1 MAASTGNSLAALLSQ
16 THLDDHDE
24 ILKAANN
31 HLTKSKNDL
40 DAQHVRTVALL
51 KLDRFDDALHQI
63 EQGGDKLKKKAAV
76 EYAYALY
83 KTGKLQD
90 AANVAAEAVNSG
102 RGAHHVLAQA
112 TYRAED
118 FARAAEVYQDLATRP
133 QDGEGFEHYNDL
145 RINSLA
151 VDAQLQWKG
160 QGNLARRI
168 KPDREDMEAFETA
181 YNAACNSIA
190 RGELGQGE
198 VLLKRARDLCLAS
211 EDLSD
216 EDKKVEVMSIL
227 IQQLYVLHKLGKFD
241 EASKLAEEVSMK
253 EYGQCTLDTG
263 LLSLIDKSI
272 PDLSTRHIA
281 HVNNL
286 ARTTDDRN
294 PYLSS
299 RQMQTSSKLPVSD
312 KPFAFQSS
320 ILDHNDQ
327 VMGLSANK
335 HKGVASTT
343 LHKIA
348 SEPPA
353 TTSPA
358 ITTLS
363 VLNAAAHAKG
373 ASGKAAIKELLPL
386 VNKRPY
392 DVGLALVVVQIYV
405 RDGNYGAATPLL
417 ENFLVR
423 LENTG
428 KPEDLATRY
437 APGLVATLV
446 ALYTHAGRRSSARNE
461 LAKAANYWLNSQS
474 SNPPASLLRAAGAA
488 LLESSK
494 PADLEQAGQ
503 IFSSLLTHEP
513 SDRGAA
519 AGLVAAYAST
529 HPEKVQAEQLDALT
543 PIPRLVTDIDTDAL
557 EKAGVAT
564 NAPSQQQQA
573 SAKRAAPKDRHAEEG
588 RNKKIRKSRTPKG
601 FDPNKKVDPERWLPL
616 KDRSYYK
623 PKGRKGKLRQAGLTQ
638 GGVVEEKPQQQ
649 QQVSGGGG
657 GGGGANKK
665 KKKGKR

>member
-63 EQGGDKLKKKAAV
+63 EQGGDKLKKKTAV

-102 RGAHHVLAQA
+102 RGAYHVLAQA

-253 EYGQCTLDTG
+253 EY
-263 LLSLIDKSI
+263 
-272 PDLSTRHIA
+272 DLSTRHIA

-286 ARTTDDRN
+286 ARTTDDLN

-327 VMGLSANK
+327 IMGLSSNK

-386 VNKRPY
+386 VNKRPH
-392 DVGLALVVVQIYV
+392 DVGLALAVVQIYV

-513 SDRGAA
+513 SDCGAA

-543 PIPRLVTDIDTDAL
+543 PIPRLVADIDTDAL
-557 EKAGVAT
+557 EKAGVAM
-564 NAPSQQQQA
+564 NAPSQQEQA

-588 RNKKIRKSRTPKG
+588 RNKKIRKSRMPKD

-638 GGVVEEKPQQQ
+638 GGVVEEKKPQQQ

-657 GGGGANKK
+657 GGNKK